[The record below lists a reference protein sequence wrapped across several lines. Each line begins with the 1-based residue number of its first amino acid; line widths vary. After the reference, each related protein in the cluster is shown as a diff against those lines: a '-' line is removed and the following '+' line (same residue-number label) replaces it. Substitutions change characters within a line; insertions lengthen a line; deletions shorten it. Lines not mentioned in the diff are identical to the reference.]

1 MKTYG
6 VVGVGVYGSV
16 TVVSISSLYLALRS
30 GNADALITTSMEK
43 VLGNDAEIV
52 KTIKKQLEEA
62 RQPNNHQ
69 GQQSSIIDSQSSTTK
84 IHWGREGMYLGIASV
99 VDSIILP
106 LKLGLC
112 LPLTRQILKRRG
124 R

>member
-30 GNADALITTSMEK
+30 GNADALITTSLEK
-43 VLGNDAEIV
+43 VLGSDAEIV

-62 RQPNNHQ
+62 RQTNNHQ
-69 GQQSSIIDSQSSTTK
+69 GQQSSIIDSQSSGTN